1 MSRNEFIK
9 KAIEDYTQT
18 VLKIAFSYT
27 KNTSDAE
34 DIAQDVFYAL
44 LREEKVFSSE
54 NHLKAWLVRVTINKS
69 KNYVKSTW
77 FSKRN
82 EMPEELVDMPK
93 ENSDILYAVFSLK
106 EKYRI
111 PIHLFYYEGYS
122 IREIAEILKIP
133 TATVGTR
140 LKRGREQL
148 KKLLG
153 SEDCLEN
160 E

>member
-69 KNYVKSTW
+69 KNYVKSRW

-93 ENSDILYAVFSLK
+93 ENSDILYAVFSLE

>member
-69 KNYVKSTW
+69 KNYVKSRW

-93 ENSDILYAVFSLK
+93 ENS
-106 EKYRI
+106 
-111 PIHLFYYEGYS
+111 
-122 IREIAEILKIP
+122 
-133 TATVGTR
+133 
-140 LKRGREQL
+140 
-148 KKLLG
+148 
-153 SEDCLEN
+153 
-160 E
+160 